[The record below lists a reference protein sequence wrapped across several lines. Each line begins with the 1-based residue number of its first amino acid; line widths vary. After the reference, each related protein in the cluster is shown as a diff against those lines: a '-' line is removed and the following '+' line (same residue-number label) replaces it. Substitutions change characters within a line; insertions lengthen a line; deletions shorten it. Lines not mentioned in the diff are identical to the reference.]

1 MIIWDQNKSVKL
13 KLERNITFEQIAEMI
28 LEEEYIDILEH
39 TKRKNQKIFIIEIN
53 NYIHAVPFIIDEEDN
68 IVLKT
73 AYPSRKLQ
81 KKYRGKK

>member
-1 MIIWDQNKSVKL
+1 MIIWDQNKSIKL

>member
-13 KLERNITFEQIAEMI
+13 KLERNIIFEQIAEMI